1 LKRKVILDVDPGIDD
16 AIAIITALKSNDND
30 IVGITTVS
38 GNVNSQIGV
47 LNTRYILNIL
57 GRSDIPVIQ
66 GSARS
71 IAKQK
76 LSTKIKRHLEDI
88 HGKWGLLILVVL
100 NLKLM

>member
-1 LKRKVILDVDPGIDD
+1 MKRKVILDVDPGIDD
-16 AIAIITALKSNDND
+16 AIAIIRALKSNDND

-66 GSARS
+66 GSADPLQSKSYLQR
-71 IAKQK
+71 
-76 LSTKIKRHLEDI
+76 
-88 HGKWGLLILVVL
+88 
-100 NLKLM
+100 LKDT